1 MENKILYSIITPVY
15 NRADCIMRCMQSVE
29 KSMQTQFGGGA
40 ILNM

>member
-29 KSMQTQFGGGA
+29 KSMQTQFGGA